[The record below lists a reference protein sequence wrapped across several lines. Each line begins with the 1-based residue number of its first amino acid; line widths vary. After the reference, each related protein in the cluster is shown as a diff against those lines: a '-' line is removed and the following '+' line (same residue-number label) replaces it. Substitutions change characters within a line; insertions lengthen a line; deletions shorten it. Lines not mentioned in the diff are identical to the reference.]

1 METLIT
7 YLIET
12 ILWNR
17 PLIVMMIF
25 HIFFY
30 GVGISVFSGGS
41 QFLVIGHKCI
51 FCPSQLRANSGIPR
65 LLVNL
70 LACGTLSRLIFNNFF
85 CQFGIL
91 MAIWPRSFKAGIQI
105 WQMALSW
112 QNYLAIFFFF
122 ILTWGIRVEWG
133 TFLKTS
139 DWNLSFCKGRDVQSN
154 FFCKIYFFVKGA

>member
-70 LACGTLSRLIFNNFF
+70 LACGTLSRLIFNIFLSIWHFDGNLAALIKSRHSNRTNGFKLTKLSCNFF
-85 CQFGIL
+85 LLHFDLRNQSRMRDL
-91 MAIWPRSFKAGIQI
+91 FKD
-105 WQMALSW
+105 
-112 QNYLAIFFFF
+112 
-122 ILTWGIRVEWG
+122 IRLKFK
-133 TFLKTS
+133 FL
-139 DWNLSFCKGRDVQSN
+139 
-154 FFCKIYFFVKGA
+154 